1 MHNYAAWIMKLVDR
15 TMMAGLYKAEK
26 ILKEIDDEEATSDEI
41 QDLAHALE
49 VICRS
54 DKLMDHVNG
63 HHIHA
68 DTPATD
74 TSNTANGIN
83 TVKAKVM

>member
-49 VICRS
+49 VICKS
-54 DKLMDHVNG
+54 EKLMDHVSM
-63 HHIHA
+63 HHMQPNES
-68 DTPATD
+68 TM
-74 TSNTANGIN
+74 TSPVEIIKDPT
-83 TVKAKVM
+83 KARIM